1 MNTFS
6 PDDVVW
12 IGKCDLPCEDHYGR
26 VERQID
32 THHCGVWV
40 PMGVG
45 GTPRFFIVH
54 IFAML
59 HVGRHESYQEQKV
72 S

>member
-1 MNTFS
+1 MFNEG
-6 PDDVVW
+6 DVVW
-12 IGKCDLPCEDHYGR
+12 IGKCDLACEDHYGE

-32 THHCGVWV
+32 THHFGVWV
-40 PMGVG
+40 PMHTG

-59 HVGRHESYQEQKV
+59 KVGQQ
-72 S
+72 